1 MQTIGDRITLLLKN
15 SGKKQKDLAELLSIT
30 GPSVSNMCSG
40 KTTPSNQNMALICKY
55 FGVNREWLEYGIGEM
70 YIPTTDNER
79 IAEYLG
85 RLLRGSVEEDIQLRL
100 ISCLSKM
107 SENEWEVL
115 YKLAKEWTNEDKKE
129 EGQA

>member
-1 MQTIGDRITLLLKN
+1 MDIGDRIKLLRKN
-15 SGKKQKDLAELLSIT
+15 LGLTQQAFADSLNIQRGAVASWEVKRT
-30 GPSVSNMCSG
+30 VPN
-40 KTTPSNQNMALICKY
+40 TPSLTLICREY
-55 FGVNREWLEYGIGEM
+55 NVNREWLETGKGDM
-70 YIPTTDNER
+70 YETVTDNER